1 MKDEMGLDVNV
12 LRLFRIAKDMSV
24 KELADKM
31 GVRQSFISD
40 IEHGTR
46 NATLQT
52 YQRYSK
58 ALNIPLSTIM
68 FFDEKKMEKGN
79 NYRKLLISILQK
91 VEKLEEKKNEYS
103 NTEEALE
110 FDETQ

>member
-1 MKDEMGLDVNV
+1 MKDKMGSDVNV

-24 KELADKM
+24 KELADKI

-52 YQRYSK
+52 YQRYSE
-58 ALNIPLSTIM
+58 ALNIPLSVIM
-68 FFDEKKMEKGN
+68 FFDEKKLEHGN
-79 NYRKLLISILQK
+79 NYRKLLISILEK
-91 VEKLEEKKNEYS
+91 VETLEKKKNEHLD
-103 NTEEALE
+103 ADDM
-110 FDETQ
+110 F

>member
-1 MKDEMGLDVNV
+1 MKDEKSLNVSV
-12 LRLFRIAKDMSV
+12 LRLFRIAKDMSI
-24 KELADKM
+24 KELAEKM
-31 GVRQSFISD
+31 GVRQSFICD

-46 NATLQT
+46 SATLQT

-68 FFDEKKMEKGN
+68 FFDEKKMEKGY

-91 VEKLEEKKNEYS
+91 VEVLEEKKNHHS
-103 NTEEALE
+103 DSDDVMNFEE
-110 FDETQ
+110 TP